1 MEALLDHQQELT
13 ALEQLLAA
21 QVNDL
26 PFFQMYIEKIRTAPI
41 TEWPELL
48 DEFEELLDLDLFSW
62 NSSQNSKPSA
72 KDSSASFAKKKHLHL
87 P

>member
-26 PFFQMYIEKIRTAPI
+26 PFFKMYIEKIRAAPLP
-41 TEWPELL
+41 EWPELL
-48 DEFEELLDLDLFSW
+48 NELEELLDLDLFS
-62 NSSQNSKPSA
+62 
-72 KDSSASFAKKKHLHL
+72 
-87 P
+87 